1 MDIRPI
7 QSDADFPS
15 VVAVLNAFETIPV
28 TLTQFKGWLE
38 NAIPDRICRR
48 RVAVDPQDHVIGY
61 SVIVRE
67 SYMPEGQFSVWVGVH
82 PASRGAGAGAMLYE
96 DAASFLREQGATSLR
111 SEVRDDGLESLQFAE
126 HRGFHVHHHT
136 FESVLDL
143 TTFDERAYRSL
154 LTAVEA
160 SAIRLCSV
168 ADFSD
173 TPEARRKLYE
183 LNRVTGL
190 DEPDS
195 DGTSMPFE
203 DFEKWI
209 CNAEWYR
216 PDGQLI
222 AVDGGAWVGLAAV
235 RLVPETQEAYNLMT
249 GVLRSYRGRKI
260 AQALKL
266 RAIRYARQ
274 HGCRALR
281 TNNDSQNIPMLAIN
295 QKLGY
300 QPRPGKYILCGSLI

>member
-7 QSDADFPS
+7 QSDADLPGI
-15 VVAVLNAFETIPV
+15 VAVLNAFETVPITV
-28 TLTQFKGWLE
+28 TQFKGWLA
-38 NAIPDRICRR
+38 NTAPDRICRR
-48 RVAVDPQDHVIGY
+48 RVVVSPHDHVIGY

-67 SYMPEGQFSVWVGVH
+67 SYMLEGQFSVWVGVH
-82 PASRGAGAGAMLYE
+82 PASRGGGVGAMLFE
-96 DAASFLREQGATSLR
+96 DAASFLREQSATSLR
-111 SEVRDDGLESLQFAE
+111 SEVRDDSAESLRFAK
-126 HRGFHVHHHT
+126 HRGFQIHHHT

-143 TTFDERAYRSL
+143 TTFTEKPYRSL
-154 LTAVEA
+154 LAAVEA

-168 ADFSD
+168 ADFFD

-222 AVDGGAWVGLAAV
+222 AVDGEAWVGLAAV
-235 RLVPETQEAYNLMT
+235 RLVPENQEAYNLMT
-249 GVLRSYRGRKI
+249 GVLQPYRGRKI

-266 RAIRYARQ
+266 CAIRYARQ
-274 HGCRALR
+274 HGCRSIR
-281 TNNDSQNIPMLAIN
+281 TNNDSQNAPMLAIN

-300 QPRPGKYILCGSLI
+300 QPRPGKYILCGSLS